1 MADSKDGGIRR
12 RRLLITSVLLGVGV
26 LIGAVLLGVG
36 IPATGISSWPAEAD
50 PGFTPP
56 SDCGSYND
64 SLTDPRNELWKAVKE
79 ATPQK
84 PSPNIFVNES
94 WALKDGGGGKYDLL
108 AIPRAR
114 VTGVECK
121 DIWGPKAFNLWKPA
135 WEEATKRFQGKDV
148 ILGINSKPGRKQDQL
163 HIHLATLQPQAKT
176 QLNGLKTAPA
186 GVSKWNASTS
196 MYTVMGHVYRIAH
209 VDDLNTNIFQL
220 VKDNI
225 SHNDMFEQSIAVVA
239 APGGKGFYLLATQG
253 QPKLPG
259 EPEHKPELHINKDW
273 GTESIED
280 LLKRNP

>member
-1 MADSKDGGIRR
+1 MADSSGGGVSR
-12 RRLLITSVLLGVGV
+12 RRLLMTSVLVGVGV
-26 LIGAVLLGVG
+26 LVTAGLLGVG

-56 SDCGSYND
+56 HDCGSYND
-64 SLTDPRNELWKAVKE
+64 SVTDPRLELWKSVKD

-114 VTGVECK
+114 VTGVECA

-135 WEEATKRFQGKDV
+135 WEEATNRFKGKDV

-163 HIHLATLQPQAKT
+163 HIHLASLQPQAKT
-176 QLNGLKTAPA
+176 QLNGLKNIPD
-186 GVSKWNASTS
+186 VSKWNTS
-196 MYTVMGHVYRIAH
+196 IYTVMGHVYRIAR
-209 VDDLNTNIFQL
+209 VNDLNTNVFQL
-220 VKDNI
+220 VKENI

-239 APGGKGFYLLATQG
+239 APGGKGFYLLNTQG
-253 QPKLPG
+253 KPKLSG

-280 LLKRNP
+280 LLKRN